1 MFGLERG
8 PNMCSTRGEI
18 RTSRSYTTMGHG
30 PAATIAKKKR
40 GKTFRAAV
48 DSRSRAIDAPQ
59 SPQMRAC
66 FPQTRPILAVVIPPP
81 PKNCL
86 SLGPMRCR
94 GLPNGEILS
103 VKLSANEDFAGNRD
117 PCQRLWWIMDTRF
130 FQGAYLGLETS
141 PVQAASR
148 ACYSWRVVELAP
160 SQDLPRLRERD
171 S

>member
-1 MFGLERG
+1 MG
-8 PNMCSTRGEI
+8 PQPPSL
-18 RTSRSYTTMGHG
+18 
-30 PAATIAKKKR
+30 KKKEEKPFGR
-40 GKTFRAAV
+40 RLIHDLELLMLHKAHKCERTFPRLV
-48 DSRSRAIDAPQ
+48 QSWPLSSR
-59 SPQMRAC
+59 
-66 FPQTRPILAVVIPPP
+66 LP
-81 PKNCL
+81 PKIACPR
-86 SLGPMRCR
+86 GPMRCR

-130 FQGAYLGLETS
+130 FQGAYLGLVTS
-141 PVQAASR
+141 LVQAASR